1 MRVSSDLLEDQKMS
15 SGSKTKRWKIEKS
28 QNVNVQFDVFI
39 FSSCGKQAGGGQLTD
54 QDGRRAEHCGEEAVS
69 EGGGGRHGEHGVSGA
84 HQHGVAR
91 VRRGQGVG
99 GGRGVGPHQM
109 SIGRRRRWQG

>member
-1 MRVSSDLLEDQKMS
+1 MS

-69 EGGGGRHGEHGVSGA
+69 EGGGGEKPRFLSLLCMLLSA
-84 HQHGVAR
+84 T
-91 VRRGQGVG
+91 
-99 GGRGVGPHQM
+99 
-109 SIGRRRRWQG
+109 SSS

>member
-1 MRVSSDLLEDQKMS
+1 MS

-69 EGGGGRHGEHGVSGA
+69 EGGGGRHGEHGVRGA
-84 HQHGVAR
+84 HQEGVAGVR
-91 VRRGQGVG
+91 GGQGTVRGRRGEAAHEVSVSR
-99 GGRGVGPHQM
+99 RG
-109 SIGRRRRWQG
+109 RWQG